1 MLNHLSTTKEEV
13 ITAFSR
19 RKKSVV
25 GSEATKRVFK
35 LSDFS
40 LKQVI
45 SFYLVPLKE
54 KCIFLIS

>member
-1 MLNHLSTTKEEV
+1 MSNHLSTTKEEV

-25 GSEATKRVFK
+25 GSEVIKRVFK

-40 LKQVI
+40 PKQVI
-45 SFYLVPLKE
+45 SFCLVPLKE
-54 KCIFLIS
+54 KCIFLIL